1 MDFLEHAEIEKKQ
14 LDESYK
20 QSLQNKM
27 ERYLDSF
34 SDDLK
39 NSIIKKL
46 EKRKTESERLQE
58 ELEPL
63 PWCPMSNEW
72 KHLVNFLQRQLM
84 NQKS

>member
-14 LDESYK
+14 LYESYK

-63 PWCPMSNEW
+63 PWCPMSNE
-72 KHLVNFLQRQLM
+72 
-84 NQKS
+84 

>member
-1 MDFLEHAEIEKKQ
+1 MDFLEQVEIEKKQ

-63 PWCPMSNEW
+63 PWCPMSNE
-72 KHLVNFLQRQLM
+72 
-84 NQKS
+84 

>member
-1 MDFLEHAEIEKKQ
+1 MDFLEHMKIEKKQ

-20 QSLQNKM
+20 QSLKNKQ

-34 SDDLK
+34 SNDLK
-39 NSIIKKL
+39 NSIIKKI

-63 PWCPMSNEW
+63 PWCSMSDE
-72 KHLVNFLQRQLM
+72 
-84 NQKS
+84 

>member
-1 MDFLEHAEIEKKQ
+1 MDFLEQVEIEKKQ
-14 LDESYK
+14 LEESYK
-20 QSLQNKM
+20 QSLQNKK

-63 PWCPMSNEW
+63 PWCPMSNE
-72 KHLVNFLQRQLM
+72 
-84 NQKS
+84 

>member
-1 MDFLEHAEIEKKQ
+1 MDFLEQVEIEKKQ

-20 QSLQNKM
+20 QSLQNKK

-46 EKRKTESERLQE
+46 KKRKTESERLQE

-63 PWCPMSNEW
+63 PWCPMSNE
-72 KHLVNFLQRQLM
+72 
-84 NQKS
+84 

>member
-1 MDFLEHAEIEKKQ
+1 MDFLEHTEIEKKQ

-20 QSLQNKM
+20 QSLKNKQ

-34 SDDLK
+34 SNDLK
-39 NSIIKKL
+39 NSIIKKI

-63 PWCPMSNEW
+63 PWCSMSDE
-72 KHLVNFLQRQLM
+72 
-84 NQKS
+84 

>member
-46 EKRKTESERLQE
+46 KKRKTESERLQE
-58 ELEPL
+58 DLEPL
-63 PWCPMSNEW
+63 PWCPMSNE
-72 KHLVNFLQRQLM
+72 
-84 NQKS
+84 

>member
-1 MDFLEHAEIEKKQ
+1 MDFLEHMKIEKKQ

-34 SDDLK
+34 SYDVK

-63 PWCPMSNEW
+63 PWCPMSNE
-72 KHLVNFLQRQLM
+72 
-84 NQKS
+84 

>member
-1 MDFLEHAEIEKKQ
+1 
-14 LDESYK
+14 
-20 QSLQNKM
+20 M
-27 ERYLDSF
+27 ERHLDSF

-63 PWCPMSNEW
+63 PWCPMSNE
-72 KHLVNFLQRQLM
+72 
-84 NQKS
+84 

>member
-1 MDFLEHAEIEKKQ
+1 MDFLEQVEIEKKQ

-20 QSLQNKM
+20 QSLQNKK

-63 PWCPMSNEW
+63 PWCPMSNE
-72 KHLVNFLQRQLM
+72 
-84 NQKS
+84 

>member
-39 NSIIKKL
+39 NSIIKIHIAL
-46 EKRKTESERLQE
+46 LS
-58 ELEPL
+58 
-63 PWCPMSNEW
+63 
-72 KHLVNFLQRQLM
+72 
-84 NQKS
+84 

>member
-1 MDFLEHAEIEKKQ
+1 MDFLEHMKIEKKQ

-63 PWCPMSNEW
+63 PWCPMSNE
-72 KHLVNFLQRQLM
+72 
-84 NQKS
+84 

>member
-1 MDFLEHAEIEKKQ
+1 MDFLEHEEIEKKQ

-63 PWCPMSNEW
+63 PWCPMSNE
-72 KHLVNFLQRQLM
+72 
-84 NQKS
+84 

>member
-1 MDFLEHAEIEKKQ
+1 MDFLEHMEIEKKQ

-20 QSLQNKM
+20 QSLKNKQ

-34 SDDLK
+34 SNDLK
-39 NSIIKKL
+39 NSVIKKI

-63 PWCPMSNEW
+63 PWCPMSDE
-72 KHLVNFLQRQLM
+72 
-84 NQKS
+84 

>member
-1 MDFLEHAEIEKKQ
+1 MDFLEQVEIEKKQ

-63 PWCPMSNEW
+63 PWCPMSDE
-72 KHLVNFLQRQLM
+72 
-84 NQKS
+84 

>member
-1 MDFLEHAEIEKKQ
+1 
-14 LDESYK
+14 
-20 QSLQNKM
+20 
-27 ERYLDSF
+27 LDSF

-63 PWCPMSNEW
+63 PWCPMSNE
-72 KHLVNFLQRQLM
+72 
-84 NQKS
+84 

>member
-1 MDFLEHAEIEKKQ
+1 MDFLEHMKIEKKK

-20 QSLQNKM
+20 QSLKNKQ

-34 SDDLK
+34 GNDLK
-39 NSIIKKL
+39 NSIIKKI

-63 PWCPMSNEW
+63 PWCPMSDE
-72 KHLVNFLQRQLM
+72 
-84 NQKS
+84 

>member
-1 MDFLEHAEIEKKQ
+1 MDFLEHMKIEKKQ

-20 QSLQNKM
+20 QSLKNKQ

-34 SDDLK
+34 SNDLK
-39 NSIIKKL
+39 NSIIKKI

-63 PWCPMSNEW
+63 PWCPMSDE
-72 KHLVNFLQRQLM
+72 
-84 NQKS
+84 